1 MTLQNRVL
9 PTGEIAAL
17 PQRGTLMGN
26 RGILHDDDQQLGKA
40 RWRHPHWVTCLLDF
54 KGRRRALMQPHNYTE
69 LFFLDEPAALAA
81 GHRPCGECRRPDFKR
96 FVTLF
101 HAANGTATLAQIDRL
116 MHRDRVTRTRAQVRH
131 TAPLESLPDGA
142 FILHDD
148 APHLVWG
155 AHLLRYTPDSY
166 TTALPRGMGP
176 ATVLT
181 PASTVATLAA
191 GYRPAPHHTATQQH
205 P

>member
-1 MTLQNRVL
+1 VTLQNRVM
-9 PTGEIAAL
+9 PTGEIAAT
-17 PQRGTLMGN
+17 PERGTLMGN
-26 RGILHDDDQQLGKA
+26 RGILHDADQRLGKA
-40 RWRHPHWVTCLLDF
+40 RWRHAHWVTCQLSF
-54 KGRRRALMQPHNYTE
+54 KGRRRALMQPGAYTE
-69 LFFLDEPAALAA
+69 LFFLDEPTALAA
-81 GHRPCGECRRPDFKR
+81 GHRPCGECRRPEFKR
-96 FVTLF
+96 FVSLF
-101 HAANGTATLAQIDRL
+101 HAANGTATLAEIDRL

-131 TAPLESLPDGA
+131 TAALETLPDGA

-155 AHLLRYTPDSY
+155 DRLLRYTPGGY
-166 TTALPRGMGP
+166 TAALPRTTRP

-191 GYRPAPHHTATQQH
+191 GYRPAPHYSATQTH

>member
-17 PQRGTLMGN
+17 TQRGTLMGN

-40 RWRHPHWVTCLLDF
+40 RWRHPHWVTCLLEF
-54 KGRRRALMQPHNYTE
+54 KGRRRALMQSGNYTE
-69 LFFLDEPAALAA
+69 LFFLDEPSALAA

-101 HAANGTATLAQIDRL
+101 HAANGTATLAEIDRL
-116 MHRDRVTRTRAQVRH
+116 MHRDRVTRTRAQLRH

-148 APHLVWG
+148 APQLVWDMQ
-155 AHLLRYTPDSY
+155 LLRYTPGGY
-166 TTALPRGMGP
+166 TAALPRGTGP

-181 PASTVATLAA
+181 PASTVTTLAA
-191 GYRPAPHHTATQQH
+191 GYRPAPHHTATHQH